1 LLLRIVSILIANLIF
16 FVNLLMCDFINLGIA
31 NYLLIFFT
39 GSSSVIFIYSI
50 QLQYYGID
58 QEVKKNRKIIVS
70 LSIKIQYIDVIFII

>member
-58 QEVKKNRKIIVS
+58 QEVKKNRKIILL

>member
-39 GSSSVIFIYSI
+39 GSSSIIFIYSI

-58 QEVKKNRKIIVS
+58 QEVKKNRKIILL

>member
-1 LLLRIVSILIANLIF
+1 
-16 FVNLLMCDFINLGIA
+16 MCDFINLGIA

-39 GSSSVIFIYSI
+39 SSSSVIFIYSI

-58 QEVKKNRKIIVS
+58 QEVKKNRKIILL